1 MNEHTPE
8 SPPPTRRS
16 RFSQETITIVAVGV
30 TLAGLILVTN
40 SELRDEVAAMRAQ
53 AQADRDAWQAE
64 SRQLRDEVAADHEA
78 WQAESRQLRDEA
90 AADRAQNAADRE
102 HFQREILRLTGGQ
115 ARLAA
120 IVERPETR

>member
-1 MNEHTPE
+1 MNEHAPE
-8 SPPPTRRS
+8 SPSPTRRS
-16 RFSQETITIVAVGV
+16 RFSQETVAIVAVGV

-40 SELRDEVAAMRAQ
+40 SDLRDEAAAMRAQ
-53 AQADRDAWQAE
+53 AQADRD
-64 SRQLRDEVAADHEA
+64 A

>member
-40 SELRDEVAAMRAQ
+40 SDLRDEVAAMRAQ
-53 AQADRDAWQAE
+53 AQADR
-64 SRQLRDEVAADHEA
+64 EA
-78 WQAESRQLRDEA
+78 WQAESRQLRNEA
-90 AADRAQNAADRE
+90 AADRE

>member
-16 RFSQETITIVAVGV
+16 RFSQETIAIVAVGV

-40 SELRDEVAAMRAQ
+40 SDLRTQ
-53 AQADRDAWQAE
+53 AQADREAWQAE
-64 SRQLRDEVAADHEA
+64 SRQLRNEAAAAREADREA

-90 AADRAQNAADRE
+90 TADRE
-102 HFQREILRLTGGQ
+102 HFQREILRLTGEQ

-120 IVERPETR
+120 IVERPDTR